1 MLYWNLDWNTIQD
14 REDAIH
20 KQIIAKPFVNKL
32 KTVFFVLKIV
42 QNNSRNI
49 QSYQKSSPISL

>member
-1 MLYWNLDWNTIQD
+1 MLHWNLDWNSSQD

-20 KQIIAKPFVNKL
+20 KQIITKLFVKKL

-42 QNNSRNI
+42 QNSSRNI
-49 QSYQKSSPISL
+49 